1 MVRGCKFLLCFH
13 FTAAKEREREKEIQ
27 VRRDYLFKYVFALSR
42 ESTRAHALNAEK
54 SRARKPPRLLEKN
67 ARERRRQTHKQTN
80 EQKRMNNARIIITIT
95 KKSYQFAQRKR
106 VSQVQQAIHVRI
118 RKVAEKFNRF
128 RFVRVHLK
136 HLGILPR
143 FLRDGLVGREL
154 VSSRRRSLLLLLLIV
169 SSRRRHRVIFD
180 GLISLFYLRAAAL
193 WLPIR

>member
-1 MVRGCKFLLCFH
+1 
-13 FTAAKEREREKEIQ
+13 
-27 VRRDYLFKYVFALSR
+27 
-42 ESTRAHALNAEK
+42 
-54 SRARKPPRLLEKN
+54 
-67 ARERRRQTHKQTN
+67 
-80 EQKRMNNARIIITIT
+80 
-95 KKSYQFAQRKR
+95 

-154 VSSRRRSLLLLLLIV
+154 VSSRRRSLLLLLLLIV

-180 GLISLFYLRAAAL
+180 GLISLSFILGRLLSGFLFDGAYS
-193 WLPIR
+193 

>member
-1 MVRGCKFLLCFH
+1 MRIPVVFPFH
-13 FTAAKEREREKEIQ
+13 SSERERERKRERNTSQ
-27 VRRDYLFKYVFALSR
+27 KRPR
-42 ESTRAHALNAEK
+42 ESTRVHILNTE

-67 ARERRRQTHKQTN
+67 TRERRRQTNKQTN
-80 EQKRMNNARIIITIT
+80 KRALKCANNNT

-136 HLGILPR
+136 HLGIVPR

-154 VSSRRRSLLLLLLIV
+154 VSSRRRSLLVLLLIV
-169 SSRRRHRVIFD
+169 LSRRHIDDARVFWIDF
-180 GLISLFYLRAAAL
+180 F
-193 WLPIR
+193 